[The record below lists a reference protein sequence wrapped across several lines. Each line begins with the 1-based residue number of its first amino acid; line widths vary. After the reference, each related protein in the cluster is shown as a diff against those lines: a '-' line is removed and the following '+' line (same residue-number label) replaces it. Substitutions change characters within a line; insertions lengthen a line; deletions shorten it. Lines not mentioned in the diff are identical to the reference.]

1 MRYIPIALCIVLLS
15 VLAGCKGGKELATG
29 QSVPQEIRND
39 FENLVAS
46 YPQWSTFS
54 SKGSADL
61 ALGQG
66 GSLSASTQVRMVC
79 GESLQISVR
88 IFLGIE
94 VARLYMTRDSLFLV
108 DKMQRRYM
116 AESLADIG
124 NQLSQTLSLATVQ
137 DALLGRIFLL
147 DTTSGQYHID
157 DFEVVASGSSRWSL
171 LPRRQDARFGY
182 RFDLNGTK
190 LLSTK
195 CTSADGRKSVV
206 CHYADFIRQ
215 GQSDNFPT
223 SMQLA
228 LTGLSLPLS
237 LNLHYDAS
245 SVAWNGSVSVEK
257 PNFSRYTRVTAT
269 QLLKELSL

>member
-1 MRYIPIALCIVLLS
+1 MKQICIALGIVLLS
-15 VLAGCKGGKELATG
+15 ILAGCKGGKELATT
-29 QSVPQEIRND
+29 QPVSQEVRND

-46 YPQWSTFS
+46 YPQWTTFS
-54 SKGSADL
+54 SKGSADI
-61 ALGQG
+61 ALGKG
-66 GSLSASTQVRMVC
+66 GSMSANTQVRMVR

-94 VARLYMTRDSLFLV
+94 VARLYMTRDSLFLI

-116 AESLADIG
+116 AESLSSIG
-124 NQLSQTLSLATVQ
+124 ERLSQTIALPTVQ

-147 DTTSGQYHID
+147 NNPSAEYGIA
-157 DFEVVASGSSRWSL
+157 DFEVVESGSSRWSL

-195 CTSADGRKSVV
+195 VSSADGSKSVV
-206 CHYADFIRQ
+206 CHYADFVKQ
-215 GQSDNFPT
+215 GTSDNFPT
-223 SMQLA
+223 SMQLS
-228 LTGLSLPLS
+228 LTGLSMPLS

-245 SVAWNGSVSVEK
+245 SVAWNGNLSLEK
-257 PNFSRYTRVTAT
+257 PDLSRYTRVTAA
-269 QLLKELSL
+269 QLLKELSI